1 MSAPPTVFVVDD
13 DASVRKALLRLLQAH
28 GRAAR
33 GFASADEFLGAHL
46 DDAPGC
52 LILDVSMPGTDGLG
66 LQRRLVEAGRDIP
79 IVFLTGQGTVPGSV
93 QAMKAGAVDFL
104 TKPVGQDALLR
115 AVDAALEK
123 DGARRREA
131 AERAAIRARL
141 ATLTPRE
148 REVMAHVVLGKM
160 NKQIAALLGTAEKTI
175 KVHRARVMQKLGVR
189 SVADLVR
196 LAGRDGSAGTA

>member
-1 MSAPPTVFVVDD
+1 MTAPPTVFVVDD
-13 DASVRKALLRLLQAH
+13 DASVRTALLRLLRAH
-28 GRAAR
+28 GRVAR
-33 GFASADEFLGAHL
+33 GFASADEFLAASPAE
-46 DDAPGC
+46 APGC

-66 LQRRLVEAGRDIP
+66 LQRRLVEAGRDVP

-123 DGARRREA
+123 DATRRRDA
-131 AERAAIRARL
+131 AERAAVQARI

-148 REVMAHVVLGKM
+148 REVMALVVAGKV
-160 NKQIAALLGTAEKTI
+160 NKQIAALLGTVEKTI

-196 LAGRDGSAGTA
+196 LAGRAGPGGAG